1 MLLRDRTAIITGAS
15 EGMGLAIAEHYVEA
29 GASVIIC
36 GRRADALNQA
46 KVHLLSKT
54 VLPRQTVDEC
64 VADISSTQDVDRLIN
79 YALSAR
85 DKVDILVNNAGVY
98 GPRGALEDV
107 NWQDWVDAIH
117 INLMGLVYCCR
128 AIVPHMKK
136 NGYGKIV
143 NLSGGGATNP
153 LPNITAY
160 AASKAAAVRFAE
172 SLALEVKDY
181 GIDVNSIA
189 PGALLTRLNQELLN
203 EGPAAVG
210 QDFYDRMQ
218 AMLKD
223 GGTPLSKGASLAVY
237 LGSSESDGIT
247 GKLISAQWDPWPN
260 LAEHRHD
267 LGNTDIY
274 TIRRIIPKE
283 RGMEWGDV

>member
-15 EGMGLAIAEHYVEA
+15 EGMGFAIAEQYVKV
-29 GASVIIC
+29 GASVMIC
-36 GRRADALNQA
+36 ARSPDRLNQA
-46 KVHLLSKT
+46 KTQLLS
-54 VLPRQTVDEC
+54 QTVSPGQTVEAF
-64 VADISSTQDVDRLIN
+64 VADISSPSDVDALVDR
-79 YALSAR
+79 ALSVWG
-85 DKVDILVNNAGVY
+85 KIDILVNNAGVY

-172 SLALEVKDY
+172 SLALEVKDH

-210 QDFYDRMQ
+210 QAFYDRMH

-237 LGSSESDGIT
+237 LGSAESDGIT
-247 GKLISAQWDPWPN
+247 GKLISAQWDPWPS
-260 LAEHRHD
+260 LAGHKDD
-267 LGNTDIY
+267 LEKTDVY
-274 TIRRIIPKE
+274 TIRRIIPKD
-283 RGMEWGDV
+283 RGMDWGDV

>member
-15 EGMGLAIAEHYVEA
+15 EGMGLAVAEHYVEV
-29 GASVIIC
+29 GASIMIC
-36 GRRADALNQA
+36 ARNPDKLNQA
-46 KVHLLSKT
+46 KTQLLSKT
-54 VLPRQTVDEC
+54 VSPGQTVEAF
-64 VADISSTQDVDRLIN
+64 VADISSPSDVDALVDR
-79 YALSAR
+79 ALSVWG
-85 DKVDILVNNAGVY
+85 KIDILVNNAGVY

-128 AIVPHMKK
+128 AVVPHMKK

-172 SLALEVKDY
+172 SLALELKDH

-189 PGALLTRLNQELLN
+189 PGALLTRLNQELLD

-210 QDFYDRMQ
+210 QEFYDRMQ
-218 AMLKD
+218 KMLKD

-237 LGSSESDGIT
+237 LASSESDGIT
-247 GKLISAQWDPWPN
+247 GKLISALWDPWPHF
-260 LAEHRHD
+260 ADHKKD
-267 LGNTDIY
+267 LGHSDVY
-274 TIRRIIPKE
+274 TIRRIIPKD
-283 RGMEWGDV
+283 RGMDWGDV